1 MTCTTSRS
9 MISVAR
15 AIALASAALA
25 GTSSAQSAGDKV
37 SPGNDLG
44 EIVVTATKRSEPLQS
59 VPIAISAV
67 TGESLLKMGATDFA
81 GYARSIPS
89 LSFTDT
95 GTGQSVVAIRGINPS
110 VGAGAVHFYIDETP
124 IPVSQGNYGGGQL
137 NPKLVDVDRVEVLRG
152 PQGTLYGAG
161 SVGGTIR
168 LIPKAP
174 DPNHFSGAA
183 QINGTTIKGG
193 GEGYEAQGLLN
204 IPLIAGKAALRL
216 NVWDVGGGG
225 YITRTW
231 AQPTPG
237 EQKNVGRDDTWGFR
251 ATGKYHVSDAV
262 TIDAMVYHEA
272 QKLNGYQNIT
282 AGPSNPS
289 FALVQSFPWDVAEP
303 NRNGF
308 TLYSVTGT
316 ADLNRFRLT
325 SATSY
330 FRSDRRTTEEQTA
343 FAVAAFGPP
352 AFYERL
358 DEEND
363 RNQFSEE
370 IRLATAAPINHVDFV
385 VGLFYQQSH
394 GDLAFNLAPPEW
406 NSIYA
411 PNGPSDPLY
420 TPGNQLFVGTAK
432 NKDSEI
438 SEFTEIT
445 WHATDRLDVTGGV
458 RHFHTSTSEH
468 DLLTG
473 LFNGGPTDTAVVA
486 PASTGQTYKANVSY
500 KLTKDNLLYATYSE
514 GFRPGFGYAPVPS
527 SCGFPGPYAV
537 GPDTLKNYEIGSKN
551 AWLDHKVI
559 VNVSAFD
566 MTWKNIQQSKFLQCG
581 FTIVSNSTGSVR
593 SKGGEAEIV
602 TRPLEFWELG
612 LSGSLTDAKFQQNE
626 SFLTAREGDQ
636 LAGVPRYQ
644 VAAYLSRA
652 VHWAEHVSGELR
664 VDVQHTDQSH
674 ARYARLSDGQFDPLY
689 QLGSTTL
696 LGARAQA
703 NFGAWSVALY
713 GNNLTNDVSRQF
725 LVVSSGADTPGR
737 PRLSVNQP
745 RTVGIEIRNQF

>member
-1 MTCTTSRS
+1 
-9 MISVAR
+9 MINVAR
-15 AIALASAALA
+15 AIALASAGLA
-25 GTSSAQSAGDKV
+25 GTSGAQNVGDKT
-37 SPGNDLG
+37 SPGTELG

-168 LIPKAP
+168 LIPNAP

-193 GEGYEAQGLLN
+193 GEGYEVQGLLN
-204 IPLIAGKAALRL
+204 IPLIAGQAAVRL
-216 NVWDVGGGG
+216 NVWDTGGGG

-231 AQPTPG
+231 LQPTPG

-251 ATGKYHVSDAV
+251 ATGKYRVNDAV
-262 TIDAMVYHEA
+262 TLDAMIYHEA

-282 AGPSNPS
+282 AGQANPG
-289 FALVQSFPWDVAEP
+289 FALVQSFPWDVPEP

-308 TLYSVTGT
+308 TLYSFTGT

-363 RNQFSEE
+363 RQQFSEE
-370 IRLATAAPINHVDFV
+370 IRLATAAPINNVDFV

-406 NSIYA
+406 NSVYA
-411 PNGPSDPLY
+411 PNGPTDPLY
-420 TPGNQLFVGTAK
+420 SPGNQLFVGTAK

-438 SEFTEIT
+438 SEFTEVT
-445 WHATDRLDVTGGV
+445 WHATKKVDVTAGV

-486 PASTGQTYKANVSY
+486 PASTGQTYKGNVSY
-500 KLTKDNLLYATYSE
+500 KVTQDNLLYATYSE

-527 SCGFPGPYAV
+527 SCGFSGPYAV

-566 MTWKNIQQSKFLQCG
+566 MTWKNIQQSKFLPCG
-581 FTIVSNSTGSVR
+581 FTIVANSTGSVR

-602 TRPLEFWELG
+602 ARPLPFWELG

-626 SFLTAREGDQ
+626 SFLTAQEGDQ

-644 VAAYLSRA
+644 VAAYLSRS
-652 VHWAEHVSGELR
+652 VQWAEHVSGELR
-664 VDVQHTDQSH
+664 LDVQHTDKSH
-674 ARYARLSDGQFDPLY
+674 ARYARLPDGQFDPLY

-696 LGARAQA
+696 LGARAQVH
-703 NFGAWSVALY
+703 FGAWSAALY

-737 PRLSVNQP
+737 PRMSVNQP
-745 RTVGIEIRNQF
+745 RTIGIEIRNQF

>member
-1 MTCTTSRS
+1 MKHTTSRLT
-9 MISVAR
+9 INAAR
-15 AIALASAALA
+15 AIGLA
-25 GTSSAQSAGDKV
+25 GIAVAGASSAQSVNDRTPV
-37 SPGNDLG
+37 GNNELG

-67 TGESLLKMGATDFA
+67 TGESLQKMGATDFA

-168 LIPKAP
+168 LIPNAP

-183 QINGTTIKGG
+183 QLNGTTIKGG

-204 IPLIAGKAALRL
+204 IPLIAGQAAVRL
-216 NVWDVGGGG
+216 NVWDAGGGG

-231 AQPTPG
+231 LQPTPG
-237 EQKNVGRDDTWGFR
+237 SQKNVGRDDTWGAR
-251 ATGKYHVSDAV
+251 ATAKYRVSDAV
-262 TIDAMVYHEA
+262 SLDAMIYHEA

-282 AGPSNPS
+282 AGATNNPG
-289 FALVQSFPWDVAEP
+289 FALEQNFPWDVAEP

-308 TLYSVTGT
+308 TLYSLTGT
-316 ADLNRFRLT
+316 ADLNQFRLT

-363 RNQFSEE
+363 RQQFSEE

-394 GDLAFNLAPPEW
+394 GELAFNLAPTEW
-406 NSIYA
+406 NAIYA

-420 TPGNQLFVGTAK
+420 SPGNQLFVGTAK

-445 WHATDRLDVTGGV
+445 WHATKQLDVTGGV

-468 DLLTG
+468 DQLTG
-473 LFNGGPTDTAVVA
+473 LFNGGPSDTAVPA

-500 KLTKDNLLYATYSE
+500 KVTRDNLLYATYSE

-551 AWLDHKVI
+551 AWADHKVI

-566 MTWKNIQQSKFLQCG
+566 MTWKNIQQSKFLPCG
-581 FTIVSNSTGSVR
+581 FTIVANSTGSVR

-602 TRPLEFWELG
+602 ARPLAFWELG

-626 SFLTAREGDQ
+626 AFLTAFQGDQ

-644 VAAYLSRA
+644 VAAY
-652 VHWAEHVSGELR
+652 
-664 VDVQHTDQSH
+664 
-674 ARYARLSDGQFDPLY
+674 
-689 QLGSTTL
+689 
-696 LGARAQA
+696 
-703 NFGAWSVALY
+703 
-713 GNNLTNDVSRQF
+713 VSRSVRA
-725 LVVSSGADTPGR
+725 LVPGR
-737 PRLSVNQP
+737 SRC
-745 RTVGIEIRNQF
+745 TATI